1 MHNHCPLPHCSHLVP
16 GVRPRALHQDLRCH
30 PRCMHTSSIHCGDL
44 RARLPCCGCRL
55 RSGEDMS
62 SSAEPHQRHSSCE
75 PSRLPHHTTRTHG
88 SERERGGEN
97 TQARA
102 SRATK
107 ARGHGVY
114 CADGTV
120 AAQRCCRG
128 HAPPH
133 SNRSPPS
140 HRWYS
145 LRLRAPGAI
154 WRWTACAEARRRARH
169 VAHGTSRTARCAR
182 QVAHGTSTRLFNAQ
196 SAPPQLASRESRAS
210 IGTPGLGL
218 PWRCVPAGTRRA
230 REHAARP
237 VEVRHPVQ
245 RTALGS
251 RAAMRRACGAGCAA
265 GLRSTGSAAREAPW
279 ESRESRVG
287 RNRSILN

>member
-169 VAHGTSRTARCAR
+169 VAHGTLRTASCTRHVDPPLQCSIGSAPACIPR
-182 QVAHGTSTRLFNAQ
+182 VPGLHRDPRPGPPLAVRSCRYTPRTRTRSQASRGAPSSAAHGTRQQGSYAQ
-196 SAPPQLASRESRAS
+196 SVRRGLRGRAAQHRERSE
-210 IGTPGLGL
+210 GG
-218 PWRCVPAGTRRA
+218 
-230 REHAARP
+230 
-237 VEVRHPVQ
+237 
-245 RTALGS
+245 ALG
-251 RAAMRRACGAGCAA
+251 
-265 GLRSTGSAAREAPW
+265 
-279 ESRESRVG
+279 ESRVA
-287 RNRSILN
+287 SW